1 MSHCFESTYFTQW
14 AKPQEE
20 NSERFEAVLNVTIE
34 LTNSY

>member
-1 MSHCFESTYFTQW
+1 MSHCFESTYVTQW
-14 AKPQEE
+14 AKPQE